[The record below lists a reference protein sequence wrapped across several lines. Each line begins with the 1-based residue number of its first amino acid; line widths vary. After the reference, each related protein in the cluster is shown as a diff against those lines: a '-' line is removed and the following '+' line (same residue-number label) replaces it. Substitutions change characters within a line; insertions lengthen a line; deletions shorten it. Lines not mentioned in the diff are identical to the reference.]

1 MHEKKRYKRLRAYH
15 LSPSSTLSSRHT
27 DLAKCD
33 SKLERVMHRISEFYL
48 AKNPRMIVDQR
59 I

>member
-1 MHEKKRYKRLRAYH
+1 MRRKRYKRLKAYH

-48 AKNPRMIVDQR
+48 AKIPG
-59 I
+59 